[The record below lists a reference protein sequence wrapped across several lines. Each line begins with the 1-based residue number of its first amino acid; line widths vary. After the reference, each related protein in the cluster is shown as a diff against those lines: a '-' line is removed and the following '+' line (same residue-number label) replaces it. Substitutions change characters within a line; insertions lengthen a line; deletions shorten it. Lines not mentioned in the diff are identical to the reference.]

1 MRLLISATDLRP
13 TDIALIAFIADQ
25 QISLAETEIDASFD
39 REFLEPVLDGQD
51 LAVVEWKQKG
61 MYVSVLDGVVIF
73 VFGEHDTWI
82 ASESSVFVGLDV

>member
-25 QISLAETEIDASFD
+25 QISLAKTEIDASFD

-51 LAVVEWKQKG
+51 LAVVE
-61 MYVSVLDGVVIF
+61 
-73 VFGEHDTWI
+73 
-82 ASESSVFVGLDV
+82 

>member
-51 LAVVEWKQKG
+51 LAVVE
-61 MYVSVLDGVVIF
+61 
-73 VFGEHDTWI
+73 
-82 ASESSVFVGLDV
+82 